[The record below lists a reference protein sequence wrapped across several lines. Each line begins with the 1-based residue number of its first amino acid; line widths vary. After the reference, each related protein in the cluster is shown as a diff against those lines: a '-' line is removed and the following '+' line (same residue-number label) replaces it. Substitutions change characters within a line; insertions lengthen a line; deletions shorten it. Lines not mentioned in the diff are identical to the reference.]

1 MNRKLFTLPSELEE
15 KLSKETNQSEVIRR
29 ALIEYYKGNNS
40 TNTEQQ
46 LDRIEQELV
55 VIRRSINE
63 LKQVAGIN

>member
-1 MNRKLFTLPSELEE
+1 MNRKLFTLPNELEE

-29 ALIEYYKGNNS
+29 ALTEYYKGNNS